1 MADDVIVDGHVLAN
15 EESVEKNKASMRM
28 REEQNSTVPIC
39 THEFTN
45 FAEEKYG
52 RKK

>member
-15 EESVEKNKASMRM
+15 EESVEKNKASM